1 MRRLIHSFI
10 HSFEDRKIK
19 EKASENLQKT
29 TTTTIILSSTTR
41 ITMLIPSTFSTFA
54 SSYGH
59 STTISSMIPTT
70 STTSLSSSLHDNSM
84 MMTMASSSGDADW
97 KSLLLTTI
105 IRGGE
110 LFARQHTEHLDIS
123 RVRMRLEG
131 LQAYGT
137 LCALL
142 ANGCLRL
149 YSSISVPTTSERNVD
164 SVNGD
169 DTTTTKKGFTK
180 KLRKRLAYDGF
191 FLCVVLSV
199 LSGAYTTVVFTL
211 LPLYS
216 KMALGRGYDKQFLE
230 FWAATAQIRETG
242 FTAFLSSLVSFEIA
256 FVLSLYLR
264 TRGRR
269 KRMLVTVATIIC
281 LASFWE
287 WTTVMKLASKYLF
300 TLHAEKDY

>member
-1 MRRLIHSFI
+1 
-10 HSFEDRKIK
+10 
-19 EKASENLQKT
+19 
-29 TTTTIILSSTTR
+29 
-41 ITMLIPSTFSTFA
+41 MLIPSAFSTFA
-54 SSYGH
+54 SSHGYG
-59 STTISSMIPTT
+59 TTISSMIPTT
-70 STTSLSSSLHDNSM
+70 STTLLSSSSLHDNSM
-84 MMTMASSSGDADW
+84 MMAMASSCSDDGDW

-149 YSSISVPTTSERNVD
+149 YSSISVPTTSERNID

-169 DTTTTKKGFTK
+169 STNTTQKIFTK
-180 KLRKRLAYDGF
+180 KFRKRLAYDGF